1 MASTYSTRL
10 DLTLQGIG
18 ENDDTWGSILNT
30 VIQLVDDSIA
40 GMVSISLAS
49 GSVVLTTTDGATNQA
64 RMAILE
70 LTGTI
75 TGNVTVTVPDVS
87 KIYAVINKTSGAFT
101 VTVKTA
107 AGSGVTILQDNLTP
121 FRPQFVVCDAVDVYA
136 ITAKTAESADTAT
149 TATDATNVT
158 TTIGGNAIAGYARLA
173 IANSWTAAQ
182 SSTPV
187 ALSDGANIATNAAL
201 GNVFTVTLGGSRTLD
216 NPTNP
221 VSGQTCTWRIN
232 TGAGSFTLAYGTAF
246 EFAGNVAPT
255 LTTTA
260 SRVDIITG
268 NYDAVSTK
276 WYCTISQNHYTS

>member
-1 MASTYSTRL
+1 MASTYSTNL
-10 DLTLQGIG
+10 DLTLQGTG
-18 ENDDTWGSILNT
+18 DSDTTWGTIANT
-30 VIQLVDDSIA
+30 VFQLLDDSIA

-75 TGNVTVTVPDVS
+75 TGNVTVTVPNVS
-87 KIYAVINKTSGAFT
+87 KIYAVINRTSGAFT

-107 AGSGVTILQDNLTP
+107 AGTGTTILQDSSGAYS
-121 FRPQFVVCDAVDVYA
+121 PQWVACDAIDVYPLV
-136 ITAKTAESADTAT
+136 AKTAEAATTAT

-173 IANSWTAAQ
+173 VANSWTAAQ

-201 GNVFTVTLGGSRTLD
+201 GNVFTVTLGGNRTLD

-221 VSGQTCTWRIN
+221 TTGQTCTWRIN

-246 EFAGNVAPT
+246 EFAGNVSPT

-260 SRVDIITG
+260 ARVDIITG